1 MKKILVLLISI
12 FLLTG
17 CSDYTELENLGITSS
32 LFIEYDID
40 YKITAEI
47 YKDDEMEYLSSKG
60 STISE
65 AIHNFNFKSKSKI
78 YLSHLNALILSEDV
92 PIEEVLYYFLRNPNS
107 NNNFYVVV
115 TDQEDFYDEEEN
127 VGLMLNNILDRSNRD
142 DFFVIMRDYLNKNK
156 DIVIPF
162 MSKDYNLDT
171 IATYKKDKLIN
182 NLSKEN
188 TFIYSLLTDKT
199 SEETLKVSY
208 EDKDIVVSIDNIKT
222 DIKVDKNIQIKLDI
236 DATILEKDGNL
247 NTFKAK
253 TITNIEK
260 KINASLEN
268 DLKKFIN
275 TLKDDKTD
283 ILGINT
289 LINNKYKKIDKTFD
303 KYNYDFKVSLSINKK
318 GQLLK

>member
-1 MKKILVLLISI
+1 MKKFLVLLISI

>member
-32 LFIEYDID
+32 LFVEYDTD

-47 YKDDEMEYLSSKG
+47 YKDDEMEYLKARG

-65 AIHNFNFKSKSKI
+65 AIHNFNFESKNDI
-78 YLSHLNALILSEDV
+78 YLSHLNAIILSEDV

-127 VGLMLNNILDRSNRD
+127 IGLMINNILDRSNRN

-156 DIVIPF
+156 DIAIPF
-162 MSKDYNLDT
+162 MSKDFNLDT

-182 NLSKEN
+182 NLNKEK

-199 SEETLKVSY
+199 SEETLKINY
-208 EDKDIVVSIDNIKT
+208 EDKDVVVSIDNIKT

-236 DATILEKDGNL
+236 DATILEKDENL
-247 NTFKAK
+247 DTFEAK
-253 TITNIEK
+253 TITDIEK
-260 KINASLEN
+260 KINGSLEN

-275 TLKDDKTD
+275 TLKVDETD
-283 ILGINT
+283 ILGLNT